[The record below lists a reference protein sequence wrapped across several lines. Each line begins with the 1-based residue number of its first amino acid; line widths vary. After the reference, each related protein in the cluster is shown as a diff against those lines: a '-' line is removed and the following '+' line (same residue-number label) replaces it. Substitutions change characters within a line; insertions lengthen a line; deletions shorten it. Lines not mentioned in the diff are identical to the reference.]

1 MSWVFLNMFDV
12 LLNVFEP
19 SLIKFLI
26 LFFKP
31 SEVPGRFFFPWSLAI
46 V

>member
-1 MSWVFLNMFDV
+1 MSWVFLNLFDV

-26 LFFKP
+26 LFFNQVKFLAD
-31 SEVPGRFFFPWSLAI
+31 FFSPWNLAI